1 MALKRLLALL
11 TASSCHCLETCCH
24 AFQNDTELREAVR
37 RWQQEV
43 EGPGLISKYGDIAD
57 WDVGM
62 VTNMSRLFADTSFN
76 EPIGSWNTSAVTNMQ
91 STLGGGA
98 GHRAGID
105 LVTNSPHNRPLT
117 PLHCLTRSGERQR

>member
-57 WDVGM
+57 WDLGM

-76 EPIGSWNTSAVTNMQ
+76 EPIGSWNTSAVTNIHP
-91 STLGGGA
+91 TLGGGR
-98 GHRAGID
+98 G
-105 LVTNSPHNRPLT
+105 
-117 PLHCLTRSGERQR
+117 

>member
-11 TASSCHCLETCCH
+11 TASSCHCLETCCQ

-76 EPIGSWNTSAVTNMQ
+76 EPIGSWNTSAVTNMHVAC
-91 STLGGGA
+91 S
-98 GHRAGID
+98 
-105 LVTNSPHNRPLT
+105 
-117 PLHCLTRSGERQR
+117 